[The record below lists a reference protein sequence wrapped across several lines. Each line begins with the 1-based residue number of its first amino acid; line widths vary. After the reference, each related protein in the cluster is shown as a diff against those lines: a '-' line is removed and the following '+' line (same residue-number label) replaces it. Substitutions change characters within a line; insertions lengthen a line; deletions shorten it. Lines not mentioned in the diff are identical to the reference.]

1 MNILKRRWLARAIRT
16 LSLSLFLT
24 VALLLMWKSGIH
36 AREAETGKLR
46 LTILDAQTGEPTP
59 ARVEVLDQ
67 EGKGY
72 IAEDAIPVDGD
83 RTDRKEPWTGTAEEA
98 LARLNPEVQNRF
110 SRTVQFY
117 SGGSSRLVLPS
128 GPYDVK
134 IRKGFEFETV
144 EQHVEVL
151 PGQDSELT
159 LRLPRWAD
167 MRAQGWYGADH
178 HLHIARSHRDLDPVL
193 SPWMQV
199 EDIHI
204 ATFLRW
210 GHSQGFH
217 NTPQYAFGSDSV
229 YRSGNYL
236 LASGQENP
244 RTHILGHTIMLGA
257 RDPIDFPDRYL
268 IYRLFHEEAHRQGA
282 LSGYAHGGFA
292 LGALN
297 GLSIDLPLQLLKFV
311 EVHQIATG
319 YYDVWYN
326 ILNTGFRMSA
336 VAGTDYPFSRSL
348 PGMERFYTRIE
359 GPLTYESWLEGIR
372 QGRTFVT
379 NGPLVEFRVG
389 GRAAGDELVLTEPG
403 PVRVQGCVRFDPSR
417 DDVQEMEIIENGQV
431 RKTFRREGKSSSIC
445 ADFEADVKES
455 GWWALRA
462 SGDKLDPPNHPAS
475 WAHSGAVYVMVQGTP
490 PLFQH
495 ARAKAL
501 ALTWA
506 VRLQEMEFKLFH
518 RFDFIGRSHGF
529 DEVQRRYVLRNREE
543 LLKEIR
549 RSKEFFQKMAR

>member
-193 SPWMQV
+193 SPWMQA

-336 VAGTDYPFSRSL
+336 VAGTDYRFSRSL

-389 GRAAGDELVLTEPG
+389 GRASGDELVLTEPG

-506 VRLQEMEFKLFH
+506 FRLQEMEFKLFH
-518 RFDFIGRSHGF
+518 RIDFIGRSHGF

>member
-1 MNILKRRWLARAIRT
+1 MTILKDRRWTRAIRT
-16 LSLSLFLT
+16 LNLSVLLT
-24 VALLLMWKSGIH
+24 VTLFVIWKSGTQ
-36 AREAETGKLR
+36 AQEAKTGTLI
-46 LTILDAQTGEPTP
+46 LTILDAQSGEPTP

-67 EGKGY
+67 KGTGY
-72 IAEDAIPVDGD
+72 VAEDAIPVGGD
-83 RTDRKEPWTGTAEEA
+83 PKDRKEAWAGTAEEA
-98 LARLNPEVQNRF
+98 LARLNPEVTNRF
-110 SRTVQFY
+110 SRTLQFY
-117 SGGSSRLVLPS
+117 SSGSSRLVLPP

-134 IRKGFEFETV
+134 IRKGFEFETL
-144 EQHVEVL
+144 ERRVEVQ
-151 PGQDSELT
+151 PGRQSELT
-159 LRLPRWAD
+159 LRLSRWAD
-167 MRAQGWYGADH
+167 MKEQSWYSADD

-193 SPWMQV
+193 SKWMQA

-217 NTPQYAFGSDSV
+217 NTDQYAYGSESV

-244 RTHILGHTIMLGA
+244 RTHMLGHTIILGA

-282 LSGYAHGGFA
+282 LSGYAHGGVG

-311 EVHQIATG
+311 EVQQIATG

-326 ILNTGFRMSA
+326 ILNTGFRMAA
-336 VAGTDYPFSRSL
+336 VVGTDYPFGRSL

-359 GPLTYESWLEGIR
+359 GPLTYEAWLEGIR

-379 NGPLVEFRVG
+379 NGPLVKFRVG
-389 GRAAGDELVLTEPG
+389 GRQAGDELVLTEPG
-403 PVRVQGCVRFDPSR
+403 TVRVQGCVRFDPSR
-417 DDVQEMEIIENGQV
+417 DNVKKMEIIENGQV
-431 RKTFRREGKSSSIC
+431 RKTFHREGKSSSIC
-445 ADFEADVKES
+445 ADFAAEVKES

-462 SGDKLDPPNHPAS
+462 SGDKLDPVNHPAS
-475 WAHSGAVYVMVQGTP
+475 WAHSGAVYVVVQGTP

-495 ARAKAL
+495 SRAKAL

-506 VRLQEMEFKLFH
+506 ARLQAMEFKLFH
-518 RFDFIGRSHGF
+518 RIDFIGRSHGF
-529 DEVQRRYVLRNREE
+529 DEVERRYLLRNREE
-543 LLKEIR
+543 LLKAIR
-549 RSKEFFQKMAR
+549 SSKEFFQNMAR

>member
-1 MNILKRRWLARAIRT
+1 MG
-16 LSLSLFLT
+16 
-24 VALLLMWKSGIH
+24 KSGIH
-36 AREAETGKLR
+36 AWEAETGTLR

-72 IAEDAIPVDGD
+72 MAEDAIPVDGD

-98 LARLNPEVQNRF
+98 LARLKPEVQNHF
-110 SRTVQFY
+110 SRTLQFY

-128 GPYDVK
+128 GPYHVK

-144 EQHVEVL
+144 EQRVEVL
-151 PGQDSELT
+151 PGQESELT

-167 MRAQGWYGADH
+167 MRAQGWYSADH

-193 SPWMQV
+193 SKWMQA

-282 LSGYAHGGFA
+282 LSGYAHGGVA

-326 ILNTGFRMSA
+326 ILNTGFRLAA

-359 GPLTYESWLEGIR
+359 GPLTYEAWLEGIR

-379 NGPLVEFRVG
+379 NGPLIDFGVG
-389 GRAAGDELVLTEPG
+389 GRAAGDEPIPWTASECAQASTVHVGGTLEEICASERDMYRGRHGERPFLILCQQSAIDSSRAPEGKHTGYAYCHVPHGSSVDRTEAIEAQVERFAPG
-403 PVRVQGCVRFDPSR
+403 FGDLILARHTMNTMDFQRYNPNYKGGAITGGVADAFQLWTRPVARFDPYSTP
-417 DDVQEMEIIENGQV
+417 NP
-431 RKTFRREGKSSSIC
+431 KLFIC
-445 ADFEADVKES
+445 SAA
-455 GWWALRA
+455 
-462 SGDKLDPPNHPAS
+462 
-475 WAHSGAVYVMVQGTP
+475 TP
-490 PLFQH
+490 PGGGV
-495 ARAKAL
+495 
-501 ALTWA
+501 TA
-506 VRLQEMEFKLFH
+506 VLPTRTSPST
-518 RFDFIGRSHGF
+518 R
-529 DEVQRRYVLRNREE
+529 
-543 LLKEIR
+543 
-549 RSKEFFQKMAR
+549 

>member
-193 SPWMQV
+193 SPWMQA

-518 RFDFIGRSHGF
+518 RIDFIGRSHGF

>member
-1 MNILKRRWLARAIRT
+1 MTIAKHRWRTPVIRT
-16 LSLSLFLT
+16 LNLSLFLSVT
-24 VALLLMWKSGIH
+24 LLLLWRPATQ
-36 AREAETGKLR
+36 ARQTEAGTLQ
-46 LTILDAQTGEPTP
+46 LTILDAETGEPTP

-72 IAEDAIPVDGD
+72 VAEDAIPVDGV
-83 RTDRKEPWTGTAEEA
+83 RTDRKEPWAGTVEEA
-98 LARLNPEVQNRF
+98 LARLNPEVTNHF

-117 SGGSSRLVLPS
+117 SSGSSRLVLPPGS
-128 GPYDVK
+128 YDVK
-134 IRKGFEFETV
+134 IRKGFEFETL
-144 EQHVEVL
+144 ERRVEVQ
-151 PGQDSELT
+151 PGLQKELT
-159 LRLPRWAD
+159 FGLSRWAD
-167 MRAQGWYGADH
+167 MKEQGWYSADH
-178 HLHIARSHRDLDPVL
+178 HLHIARSHRDLDPLL
-193 SPWMQV
+193 SQWMQA

-229 YRSGNYL
+229 YRSGPYL

-257 RDPIDFPDRYL
+257 RDPVDFPDRYL

-292 LGALN
+292 LGAIN

-326 ILNTGFRMSA
+326 ILNTGFRISA

-359 GPLTYESWLEGIR
+359 GTLTYEAWLEGIR

-379 NGPLVEFRVG
+379 NGPLLEFRVD
-389 GRAAGDELVLTEPG
+389 GRQSGDELVLTEPG
-403 PVRVQGCVRFDPSR
+403 TVRVQGCVRFDPSR
-417 DDVQEMEIIENGQV
+417 DELQEMEIIQNGQV
-431 RKTFRREGKSSSIC
+431 RKSFRREGESSSIC
-445 ADFEADVKES
+445 ADFEANVKES
-455 GWWALRA
+455 GWWALRT
-462 SGDKLDPPNHPAS
+462 SGDKLDPAGHPAS

-490 PLFQH
+490 PLFEH
-495 ARAKAL
+495 DRAKAL

-506 VRLQEMEFKLFH
+506 ARLQEMEFKLFH
-518 RFDFIGRSHGF
+518 RVDFIGRSHGF
-529 DEVQRRYVLRNREE
+529 DEVERRYLLRNREE

-549 RSKEFFQKMAR
+549 RSKEFFQNMAR

>member
-193 SPWMQV
+193 SPWMQA

-389 GRAAGDELVLTEPG
+389 GRASGDELVLTEPG

-518 RFDFIGRSHGF
+518 RIDFIGRSHGF

>member
-1 MNILKRRWLARAIRT
+1 MTIPKDRRWTRAIRT
-16 LSLSLFLT
+16 LNLAVFLT
-24 VALLLMWKSGIH
+24 LTLLVVWKSGMQ
-36 AREAETGKLR
+36 AQETETGTL
-46 LTILDAQTGEPTP
+46 ILSIVDAQTGEPIP
-59 ARVEVLDQ
+59 ARVEVIDS

-72 IAEDAIPVDGD
+72 VAEDAIPVDGD
-83 RTDRKEPWTGTAEEA
+83 RTDRKGPWTGTAKEA
-98 LARLNPEVQNRF
+98 LARLNPEVTDHF

-117 SGGSSRLVLPS
+117 SKGSSRLVLPS

-134 IRKGFEFETV
+134 IRKGFEFETL
-144 EQHVEVL
+144 ERRVEVR
-151 PGQDSELT
+151 PGQHSELT
-159 LRLPRWAD
+159 LPLPRWTD
-167 MRAQGWYGADH
+167 MKELGWYSADH

-193 SPWMQV
+193 SQWMQA

-210 GHSQGFH
+210 GHSQGFN

-229 YRSGNYL
+229 YRSGNHL

-244 RTHILGHTIMLGA
+244 RTHILGHTIILGA
-257 RDPIDFPDRYL
+257 REPIDFPDRYL

-282 LSGYAHGGFA
+282 LSGYAHGGIA

-326 ILNTGFRMSA
+326 ILNTGFRMAA

-359 GPLTYESWLEGIR
+359 GPLTYEGWLEGVR

-379 NGPLVEFRVG
+379 NGPLIEFQVG
-389 GRAAGDELVLTEPG
+389 GRQSGDELVLTEPG
-403 PVRVQGCVRFDPSR
+403 SVPVKGCVRFDPSR
-417 DDVQEMEIIENGQV
+417 DDVQEIEIIENGQV
-431 RKTFRREGKSSSIC
+431 RKTLRREGSSSSIC
-445 ADFEADVKES
+445 ADFEAEVKES

-462 SGDKLDPPNHPAS
+462 SGDKLDPSNHPSS

-490 PLFQH
+490 PLFRH

-506 VRLQEMEFKLFH
+506 ARLKEMEFKLFH
-518 RFDFIGRSHGF
+518 RIDFIGRSHGF
-529 DEVQRRYVLRNREE
+529 DEVERRYVLRNREE

-549 RSKEFFQKMAR
+549 RSKEFFQNMAR

>member
-1 MNILKRRWLARAIRT
+1 MNILKRRRWNREIRT
-16 LSLSLFLT
+16 LNLSLFLT
-24 VALLLMWKSGIH
+24 VALFLMGKSGIH
-36 AREAETGKLR
+36 ARETETGTLR
-46 LTILDAQTGEPTP
+46 LTIQDAQTGEPTP

-72 IAEDAIPVDGD
+72 MAEDAIPVDGD

-98 LARLNPEVQNRF
+98 LARLKPEVQNHF
-110 SRTVQFY
+110 SRTLQFY

-128 GPYDVK
+128 GPYHVK

-144 EQHVEVL
+144 EQRVAVL

-167 MRAQGWYGADH
+167 MRAEGWYSADH

-193 SPWMQV
+193 SKWMQA

-217 NTPQYAFGSDSV
+217 NTSQYAFGSDSV

-336 VAGTDYPFSRSL
+336 VAGTDYPFSHSL

-359 GPLTYESWLEGIR
+359 GPLTYEAWLEGIR

-389 GRAAGDELVLTEPG
+389 GRASGDELVLTEPG

-431 RKTFRREGKSSSIC
+431 RKIFRREGNSSSIC

-506 VRLQEMEFKLFH
+506 VRLKEMEFKLFH
-518 RFDFIGRSHGF
+518 RIDFIGRSHGF
-529 DEVQRRYVLRNREE
+529 DEVERRYVLRNREE

>member
-1 MNILKRRWLARAIRT
+1 M
-16 LSLSLFLT
+16 
-24 VALLLMWKSGIH
+24 
-36 AREAETGKLR
+36 
-46 LTILDAQTGEPTP
+46 
-59 ARVEVLDQ
+59 
-67 EGKGY
+67 
-72 IAEDAIPVDGD
+72 
-83 RTDRKEPWTGTAEEA
+83 
-98 LARLNPEVQNRF
+98 
-110 SRTVQFY
+110 
-117 SGGSSRLVLPS
+117 
-128 GPYDVK
+128 
-134 IRKGFEFETV
+134 
-144 EQHVEVL
+144 EVL

-167 MRAQGWYGADH
+167 MKAKGWYSADA
-178 HLHIARSHRDLDPVL
+178 HLHVASSHRDLDPVL
-193 SPWMQV
+193 SQWMQG

-244 RTHILGHTIMLGA
+244 RTHILGHTIILGA

-297 GLSIDLPLQLLKFV
+297 GLSIDLPFQLLKFV

-319 YYDVWYN
+319 YYDVWYS
-326 ILNTGFRMSA
+326 ILNTGFRMAA

-359 GPLTYESWLEGIR
+359 GRLTYEAWLEGIR

-379 NGPLVEFRVG
+379 NGPLLEFRVAG
-389 GRAAGDELVLTEPG
+389 GQSGDELILTKPG

-417 DDVQEMEIIENGQV
+417 DNVHEMEIIENGQV
-431 RKTFRREGKSSSIC
+431 RKIFRREGKSSSIC
-445 ADFEADVKES
+445 ADFEAEVKES

-462 SGDKLDPPNHPAS
+462 SGDKLDPSGHPAS
-475 WAHSGAVYVMVQGTP
+475 WDHSGAVYVMVQGTP

-506 VRLQEMEFKLFH
+506 ARLKEMEFKLFH
-518 RFDFIGRSHGF
+518 RIDFIGRSHGF
-529 DEVQRRYVLRNREE
+529 DEVERRYLLRNREE
-543 LLKEIR
+543 LLKGFR
-549 RSKEFFQKMAR
+549 APKSSSRKWHGSSAPGWP